1 MTREEVINWMNQT
14 AVETGLDL
22 VVEDATRGKRYH
34 LYKSFPS
41 KLTWNGRSDVLWAT
55 FYEDNSATFHY
66 PHNFMFDVNGYL
78 RNFQSSYQHGFRDCA
93 TEDLVTLLE
102 YRKEIDKSLGD
113 IARARKETKIAKLY
127 AEGHSGI
134 K

>member
-14 AVETGLDL
+14 AVETGLKLDK
-22 VVEDATRGKRYH
+22 EDAMRGPRYH
-34 LYKSFPS
+34 LYETFKSKS
-41 KLTWNGRSDVLWAT
+41 TWDHRRDVLWCT
-55 FYEDNSATFHY
+55 FYEDDSATFHY
-66 PHNFMFDVNGYL
+66 PHDFVFDIDGNL
-78 RNFQSSYQHGFRDCA
+78 RDYQSSYQHGFRDCK
-93 TEDLVTLLE
+93 DVNLMLLLE

>member
-22 VVEDATRGKRYH
+22 CVEDATRGPRYH
-34 LYKSFPS
+34 LYKTFPS
-41 KLTWNGRSDVLWAT
+41 KKTWDGRHNVLWAS
-55 FYEDNSATFHY
+55 FYEDNSATLRY
-66 PHNFMFDVNGYL
+66 PHDFMFDENGNL
-78 RNFQSSYQHGFRDCA
+78 RDYTSSYLHGFKNCE